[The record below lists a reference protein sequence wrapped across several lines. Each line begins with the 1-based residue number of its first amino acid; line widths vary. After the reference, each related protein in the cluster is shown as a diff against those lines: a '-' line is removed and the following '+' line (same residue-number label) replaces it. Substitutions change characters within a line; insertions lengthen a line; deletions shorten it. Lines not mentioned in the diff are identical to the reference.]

1 MTLNTVI
8 PSSRQS
14 LHGSI
19 TTGADILKR
28 FVTGQGMY
36 SASRGM
42 SGMGDGLTTPGG
54 AVELRI
60 STPMM
65 CLLRR
70 PSRSRCAVSLPIAA
84 AQWQRPTPK
93 GIGKGNPASLHWTL
107 LIDSVVPM
115 NACFKGHFWWSWPM
129 AHKDLSPDGTRENSR
144 NQRSGLSNATI
155 ALQCMLLGAV
165 IIHKLQQFP
174 LFQRSM
180 NDTTHL
186 NTHQRRNSL
195 HRRCAAVSVPCPA
208 YILNYGLHTES
219 EPVAPRASCC
229 GPAPACLTPC
239 RAQLL
244 HSSTDHLHTQTIRE
258 AVGGEKEVREGEVDG
273 ANEAVC

>member
-1 MTLNTVI
+1 MHKPQKTESEQKERLELTNQHLVTSPLSILWPRSSSVHHSPMELPHKLPYMMQRRRMTLNTVI

-144 NQRSGLSNATI
+144 NQRSRLSNAV
-155 ALQCMLLGAV
+155 CEAV
-165 IIHKLQQFP
+165 SSVSK
-174 LFQRSM
+174 RSM
-180 NDTTHL
+180 NDTT
-186 NTHQRRNSL
+186 Q
-195 HRRCAAVSVPCPA
+195 
-208 YILNYGLHTES
+208 I
-219 EPVAPRASCC
+219 
-229 GPAPACLTPC
+229 
-239 RAQLL
+239 
-244 HSSTDHLHTQTIRE
+244 
-258 AVGGEKEVREGEVDG
+258 
-273 ANEAVC
+273 